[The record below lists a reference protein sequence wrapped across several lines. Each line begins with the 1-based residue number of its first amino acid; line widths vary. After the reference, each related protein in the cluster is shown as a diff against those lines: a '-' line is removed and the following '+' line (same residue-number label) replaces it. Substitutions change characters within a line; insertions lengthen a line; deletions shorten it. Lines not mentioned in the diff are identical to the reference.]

1 LRSTAPPSGSWPTDF
16 ISAGTT
22 WSGFGLRN
30 RVRVRVRVQVRVR
43 VSGQGQV
50 RVRVHQR
57 EEDERED
64 RDLQERRVGG
74 GDGLVERRGLL
85 DDASGEDGA
94 P

>member
-1 LRSTAPPSGSWPTDF
+1 VPREHTVDTLVDQALVG
-16 ISAGTT
+16 
-22 WSGFGLRN
+22 GLL
-30 RVRVRVRVQVRVR
+30 RVRVSGQWSGSRSGSGVKVRVR